1 MGVSTR
7 TASRSPEISVDEI
20 GGHGRA
26 VSPGATSGAIAGM
39 LGAKNTSHVSDVFF
53 IARPELAALLSDC
66 PDIERSSPSPIDQG
80 EVVTRPIPRASDRNS
95 RLEGIVAFSDRMFFS
110 YCSDLGSSAVNEQFD
125 SRDETGVVRR
135 EKHSH
140 LRNFLR
146 FSHASHRDG

>member
-39 LGAKNTSHVSDVFF
+39 LGARNTSQVRGLFSV
-53 IARPELAALLSDC
+53 ARPELAALLSDC
-66 PDIERSSPSPIDQG
+66 PYITSSPSRIDHF

-95 RLEGIVAFSDRMFFS
+95 RLEGI
-110 YCSDLGSSAVNEQFD
+110 
-125 SRDETGVVRR
+125 
-135 EKHSH
+135 
-140 LRNFLR
+140 
-146 FSHASHRDG
+146 